1 MWTTIVLVTTPGVF
15 TAAQGNLAAAAA
27 AAAAAGY
34 PTADA
39 ARMDAAV
46 AAVAAAQQQQAM
58 VQPPPPPPANPVP
71 GNLFEAIFLLTASQ
85 ECVSILTTE
94 FLKANALQV
103 CFTNQKFVV
112 QISDSRSTL
121 VDHNWVNFFLL
132 CESFFFCKFLTNNY
146 HFHWISLITS
156 QMPSNSVK
164 IFKTFKIY

>member
-58 VQPPPPPPANPVP
+58 VQPPPPPPANVP
-71 GNLFEAIFLLTASQ
+71 GNLFEAIFLLASSQ
-85 ECVSILTTE
+85 EYVSILTTE
-94 FLKANALQV
+94 LRPQ
-103 CFTNQKFVV
+103 
-112 QISDSRSTL
+112 
-121 VDHNWVNFFLL
+121 FF
-132 CESFFFCKFLTNNY
+132 EF
-146 HFHWISLITS
+146 
-156 QMPSNSVK
+156 
-164 IFKTFKIY
+164 